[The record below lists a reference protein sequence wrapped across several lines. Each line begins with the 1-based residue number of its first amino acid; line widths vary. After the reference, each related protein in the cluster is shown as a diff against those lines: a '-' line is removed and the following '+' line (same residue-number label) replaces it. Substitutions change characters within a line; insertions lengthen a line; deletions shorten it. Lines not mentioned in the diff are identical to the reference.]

1 MPTPPNKPKLNPN
14 SNHKTKTRTPA
25 LRRSGAAS
33 PKSKLPAAVAFEV
46 IALNPLAHTFK
57 VKCSVAHPSENQI
70 IDFPQWIAGSY
81 MIRDFSKHLHSLSA
95 SQNEHAVQI
104 TQLTKS
110 SWQVHCTS
118 QYPLHLEYEIYAKDS
133 SVRGAWLDQERAF
146 FNGTSLFFEV
156 KGFASKVHHLT
167 LSEHLIAQITAQ
179 ATPSPEHRQASRS
192 PRPQV
197 YTTLTPLK
205 LTSSGW
211 GTYQAFTFEDLVDT
225 PVLIGTPWVGEFSVR
240 GVRHRF
246 ALTGHTPSFNAE
258 RLLRDTKKI
267 CETVLDFWHPTSR
280 PVIRDYLFILHAT
293 ADGYG
298 GLEHKHSTVLQCK
311 RSDLPSV
318 SALQNMDGYTGLLG
332 LISHEYFHTW
342 NVKRLRPAEFASY
355 AFDRENYTE
364 LLWFFEGFTSYYDDL
379 LLKRSGLI
387 TQQQYLK
394 LLNKSIQQVLQTPG
408 RHIQTVAQASMDAWI
423 KYYKPDENSPNTTVS
438 YYAKGALVA
447 LCFDLKLRKY
457 GSSLD
462 AVMLELFSSC
472 AGGPMKEQDFE
483 QALRKLTQRSW
494 KKEIAEWVHSVREL
508 PVESLLKD
516 HGVQV
521 IKAPNPLQLQL
532 GIRAEDQKSGV
543 FIKVV
548 LANTP
553 AQRSGLMSGD
563 ELLAVET
570 ADVPS
575 GEEPKGP
582 KQTATPST
590 WRLSK
595 LEDLALY
602 VARSKSFVLLI
613 AREQR
618 IRRVRVNFDVHAAQ
632 SDRSNCTLSI
642 KDEALVQAW
651 LK

>member
-1 MPTPPNKPKLNPN
+1 MPALSKN
-14 SNHKTKTRTPA
+14 TRTPS
-25 LRRSGAAS
+25 LKRQSAAS
-33 PKSKLPAAVAFEV
+33 PKPKVAAAVAFE
-46 IALNPLAHTFK
+46 IAQLNPLAHTFR
-57 VKCSVAHPSENQI
+57 VKCSVAHPEENQI

-95 SQNEHAVQI
+95 TQNDQVVQI
-104 TQLTKS
+104 IQLTKS
-110 SWQVHCTS
+110 RWQVHCTNKG
-118 QYPLHLEYEIYAKDS
+118 PLHLEYEIYAKDS

-156 KGFASKVHHLT
+156 KGCTRKLHHLT
-167 LSEHLIAQITAQ
+167 LSANLIAQLSAQ
-179 ATPSPEHRQASRS
+179 APQSPEHTQEL
-192 PRPQV
+192 RPPKPEV

-205 LTSSGW
+205 LISSGF
-211 GTYQAFTFEDLVDT
+211 GTYQALSFEELVDT

-246 ALTGHTPSFNAE
+246 AITGHTPSLDAE
-258 RLLRDTKKI
+258 RLMRDTKRI
-267 CETVLDFWHPTSR
+267 CETVLNFWHQADR

-318 SALQNMDGYTGLLG
+318 LALQNVDGYTGLLG

-355 AFDRENYTE
+355 AFERENYTE

-379 LLKRSGLI
+379 LLKLSGLI
-387 TQQQYLK
+387 TQEQYLK

-462 AVMLELFSSC
+462 AVMRELFNSC
-472 AGGPMKEQDFE
+472 AGGPMKEEDFE
-483 QALRKLTQRSW
+483 RALKKLTQRSW
-494 KKEIAEWVHSVREL
+494 KKEIAEWIHSVREL
-508 PVESLLKD
+508 PVETLLKD

-532 GIRAEDQKSGV
+532 GVRTEEQKSGV
-543 FIKVV
+543 YIKVV
-548 LANTP
+548 LADTP

-563 ELLAVET
+563 ELIAVET
-570 ADVPS
+570 DGVPS
-575 GEEPKGP
+575 GREHKTK
-582 KQTATPST
+582 KQTATTST

-595 LEDLALY
+595 LEDLSLY
-602 VARSKSFVLLI
+602 IGQSKSFVLLV
-613 AREQR
+613 ATEQK
-618 IRRVRVNFDVHAAQ
+618 IRRVRVNFDIHTIPN
-632 SDRSNCTLSI
+632 DRSNCNLAI
-642 KDEALVQAW
+642 KDESLVKAW
-651 LK
+651 LN